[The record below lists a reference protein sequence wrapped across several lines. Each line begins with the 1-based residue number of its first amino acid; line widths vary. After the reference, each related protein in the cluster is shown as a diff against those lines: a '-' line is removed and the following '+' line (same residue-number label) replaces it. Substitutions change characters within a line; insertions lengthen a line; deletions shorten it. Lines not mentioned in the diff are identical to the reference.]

1 MRLDLHNRFDN
12 LLHASDWVE
21 LKDEIRMAVSD
32 GRLLKA
38 ECRLWQKDGMSRWCS
53 MQAVVFRQEHHIEL
67 QCIVTDISLIKEY
80 EEQLKKERDYY
91 NKLYQ
96 NVVCGI
102 VQYEIEDNTLRCYNA
117 NSEALQMLGY
127 ESMEEFRRQTAQ
139 TLPEV
144 SVSEDADYIRRTLL
158 SLKKKGSTLN
168 LNTGFIQSMT
178 VYAG

>member
-1 MRLDLHNRFDN
+1 MFFQQLYQVIQPFSAGIVLS
-12 LLHASDWVE
+12 L
-21 LKDEIRMAVSD
+21 I
-32 GRLLKA
+32 
-38 ECRLWQKDGMSRWCS
+38 
-53 MQAVVFRQEHHIEL
+53 HI
-67 QCIVTDISLIKEY
+67 LIKEY

-139 TLPEV
+139 TLPEMCIRD
-144 SVSEDADYIRRTLL
+144 SV
-158 SLKKKGSTLN
+158 KGV
-168 LNTGFIQSMT
+168 IK
-178 VYAG
+178 VC